1 MSSTWVHHAK
11 GILEQWISHIQLL
24 LRDSVQKF
32 ISDKYDISERNK
44 ITATEEGFSREN
56 WQLFAELGWLAL
68 PFKEEDGGIG
78 GTPVDTMILM
88 EEFGKGLV
96 VEPYLQTVIMVGT
109 ALSEAGSAEQKAEV
123 IPSIIDGS
131 LIATFAYAEESAYH
145 DLNYIATSATRDGD
159 SFLINGTK
167 SVVSN
172 AQSAEK
178 ILVTARTSGN
188 IDDGDGITLFLVDAN
203 HEGISR
209 EDYPT
214 VDGLRASEVTFT
226 DIRVPA
232 TAVVGDI
239 DGGAAIIEKI
249 ARRAILALSAES
261 VGGMEILYT
270 DTIEYT
276 KERVQFDH
284 PLSDFQVLKHRM
296 TEMFM
301 EYSLAKSLCMKAAM
315 LDTQDSDEASRT
327 IHALKYLVG
336 KNGRFVSQNAVQL
349 HGGMGMTEE
358 LRIAHY
364 FKRLMVIDSQ
374 FGNTDHHLARFVA

>member
-1 MSSTWVHHAK
+1 MDLSYT
-11 GILEQWISHIQLL
+11 EEQLL

>member
-1 MSSTWVHHAK
+1 MDLSYT
-11 GILEQWISHIQLL
+11 EEQLL

-131 LIATFAYAEESAYH
+131 LIATFAYAEESAYY

-209 EDYPT
+209 EDYST

>member
-1 MSSTWVHHAK
+1 MDLSYT
-11 GILEQWISHIQLL
+11 EEQLL

-109 ALSEAGSAEQKAEV
+109 ALSEVGSAEQKAEV

>member
-1 MSSTWVHHAK
+1 M
-11 GILEQWISHIQLL
+11 
-24 LRDSVQKF
+24 QKF